1 MTDKHAGTG
10 SSGADQDPAAD
21 PWLRW
26 AELDPLFE
34 AALDLPVAERDAF
47 AVRCCGDDREL
58 LDRLRRLLRSADIG
72 DDRLSAPGASL
83 VRAALAGDR
92 GEVGGHARETAD
104 PERGRLIGRYRLGD
118 VLGRGG
124 MATVYDAER
133 ADGVVEQRVA
143 IKLIHRGLD
152 TDEVVRRF
160 VGERQILSGLEHPHI
175 ARLIDAGATADGRP
189 YLVMERVVGEPI
201 DDWSARRQ
209 AGVTSRLQLFLQ
221 VADAVR
227 FAHSRLIVHRDLK
240 PSNILIDDAGNAKLL
255 DFGIAKL
262 LDPDAD
268 DSLTRT
274 GVRPHTPAYASPE
287 QVRGDPVTTSSD
299 VYQLGALLYVLLT
312 GRRPF
317 MEHGADLEAA
327 ITTGRI
333 PRPSDVA
340 ATPPSMR
347 TLRGDL
353 DAIVMK
359 AMRTEPERRYAS
371 VAELADDI
379 RRYLA
384 REPVLARPD
393 SMSYR
398 IRRFAARRPA
408 VVAIALLLVAAATV
422 YVLLLQRHASRLAVE
437 RDRAEVESQ
446 KAQQVTAFVTQLFSA
461 NDPDISA
468 GEMPSAFDLLERGES
483 RLDALASE
491 PEVQAELA
499 NVIASMYTH
508 LGIYDRAEPLFRQAL
523 ELRRALDPVPL
534 VDLAITLDQ
543 LGDVLQRTSRFDE
556 AELLL
561 RESIE
566 TARLGGDRRIEADAH
581 VDLGNTLRERGDYA
595 GAEVEY
601 RTALAIRTA
610 VLGELHER
618 TGMTYNNLGVVL
630 EFMER
635 YDEAEAAFLRA
646 LEIKRATLDPQH
658 TWIALSLTTLAR
670 LYSAQDD
677 HDRALPLL
685 EEALEIYRA
694 RLGPGH
700 VSLALPINQLGFI
713 AARRGEYVQAET
725 HFREALAINEAAY
738 GPVHQEVATS
748 LNNLSYVLIE
758 QARLEEALP
767 LRRRVVDIA
776 AATIGED
783 HANTGLFEHNLAVL
797 LDRLG
802 HHAEAAEMFGHA
814 ALHLGRTLPADHPLG
829 TRPITGLGRLL
840 LRTGR
845 AAEAEQHLREALDR
859 AVRWGQDAGEIGV
872 AESLLGEALA
882 ALGRLPEAEQLLES
896 GYAAVERAYGP
907 DDDQA
912 RAARDRLDRVRRS
925 PPISRSRS

>member
-1 MTDKHAGTG
+1 MTDRRDADTG
-10 SSGADQDPAAD
+10 GHEADPDAAAD
-21 PWLRW
+21 PWARW

-34 AALDLPVAERDAF
+34 AALDLPEAERDAF
-47 AVRCCGDDREL
+47 AVRCCGDDLQL
-58 LDRLRRLLRSADIG
+58 LARLRRLLRSAVTG
-72 DDRLSAPGASL
+72 DDRLSAPGGRL
-83 VRAALAGDR
+83 VRDALAGDR
-92 GEVGGHARETAD
+92 AGGSEQAPDTAD
-104 PERGRLIGRYRLGD
+104 HEPGHLIGRYRLGD
-118 VLGRGG
+118 LLGRGG
-124 MATVYDAER
+124 MATVYDAQR
-133 ADGVVEQRVA
+133 VDGVVQQRVA

-152 TDEVVRRF
+152 TGEVVRRF
-160 VGERQILSGLEHPHI
+160 LAERQILSGLEHPHI
-175 ARLIDAGATADGRP
+175 ARLIDAGATDDGRP
-189 YLVMERVVGEPI
+189 FLVMERVAGEPI
-201 DDWSARRQ
+201 DEWASQRQ
-209 AGVTSRLQLFLQ
+209 PSVRSRLELFLQ
-221 VADAVR
+221 VADAVQ

-240 PSNILIDDAGNAKLL
+240 PSNILIDGAGNAKLL

-268 DSLTRT
+268 PSLTRT
-274 GVRPHTPAYASPE
+274 GVRPLTPAYASPE

-333 PRPSDVA
+333 TRPSDVA
-340 ATPPSMR
+340 ATPPTAR
-347 TLRGDL
+347 TLRGDV

-359 AMRTEPERRYAS
+359 AMRTEPDRRYAS
-371 VAELADDI
+371 VADFADDI
-379 RRYLA
+379 RRYLT

-408 VVAIALLLVAAATV
+408 VVAIVLLLVAAASA
-422 YVLLLQRHASRLAVE
+422 YVMLLQRHASRLAVE

-446 KAQQVTAFVTQLFSA
+446 KAQQVTTFVTQLFGA
-461 NDPDISA
+461 NDPNVSA
-468 GEMPSAFDLLERGES
+468 GEMPTAFDLLERGES

-499 NVIASMYTH
+499 SVIASMYTH
-508 LGIYDRAEPLFRQAL
+508 LGIYDRAEPLFRQTL
-523 ELRRALDPVPL
+523 ELRRALEPVPL

-543 LGDVLQRTSRFDE
+543 LGDVLGRTGRFDE
-556 AELLL
+556 AEVVL

-566 TARLGGDRRIEADAH
+566 TARLGGDRTIEADAH
-581 VDLGNTLRERGDYA
+581 VDLGNTLRGRGDYA
-595 GAEVEY
+595 GAEAEY

-618 TGMTYNNLGVVL
+618 TGMTYNNIGVVL

-635 YDEAEAAFLRA
+635 YDEAEEAYLRA

-658 TWIALSLTTLAR
+658 TSIALSLTTLAR

-685 EEALEIYRA
+685 EEALVIYRA
-694 RLGPGH
+694 RLDPGH
-700 VSLALPINQLGFI
+700 ISLALPINQLGFI
-713 AARRGEYVQAET
+713 ATRRGEYVRAET
-725 HFREALAINEAAY
+725 LFREALSINEAAY
-738 GPVHQEVATS
+738 GPVHDQVATS

-758 QARLEEALP
+758 QGRLEEALP

-776 AATIGED
+776 AVTIGED
-783 HANTGLFEHNLAVL
+783 HTNTGLFEHNLAFL

-802 HHAEAAEMFGHA
+802 QSAEAEEMFRHA

-829 TRPITGLGRLL
+829 TRSITGLGRLL

-845 AAEAEQHLREALDR
+845 AAEAEQQLREAFDR
-859 AVRWGQDAGEIGV
+859 AVRWGQDPGEIGV

-882 ALGRLPEAEQLLES
+882 ALGRLDEAEPLLER
-896 GYAAVERAYGP
+896 GHTAVEQAYGP
-907 DDDQA
+907 DDDRT
-912 RAARDRLDRVRRS
+912 RAARDRLNRVREG
-925 PPISRSRS
+925 SRP

>member
-1 MTDKHAGTG
+1 MTDRRDADTG
-10 SSGADQDPAAD
+10 SHEDDLDAAAD
-21 PWLRW
+21 PWARW

-34 AALDLPVAERDAF
+34 AALDLPEAERDAF
-47 AVRCCGDDREL
+47 AVRCCGDDLEL
-58 LDRLRRLLRSADIG
+58 LARLRRLLRSAITG
-72 DDRLSAPGASL
+72 DERLSAPGGTL
-83 VRAALAGDR
+83 IRDALAGDR
-92 GEVGGHARETAD
+92 AEGSEQTPDTAD
-104 PERGRLIGRYRLGD
+104 HEPGHLIGRYRLTD
-118 VLGRGG
+118 LLGRGG

-133 ADGVVEQRVA
+133 VDGVVQQRVA

-160 VGERQILSGLEHPHI
+160 VAERQILSGLEHPHI
-175 ARLIDAGATADGRP
+175 ARLIDAGATDDGRP
-189 YLVMERVVGEPI
+189 FLVMERVAGKPI
-201 DDWSARRQ
+201 DEWASHRQ
-209 AGVTSRLQLFLQ
+209 PPVRNRLELFLQ

-274 GVRPHTPAYASPE
+274 GVRPLTPAYASPE

-333 PRPSDVA
+333 TRPSDVA
-340 ATPPSMR
+340 ATPPTAR

-359 AMRTEPERRYAS
+359 AMRTEPERRYGS
-371 VAELADDI
+371 VADLADDI

-393 SMSYR
+393 SVPYR

-408 VVAIALLLVAAATV
+408 VVAIVLLLVAATTV

-437 RDRAEVESQ
+437 RDRAEIESQ

-461 NDPDISA
+461 NNPDISA
-468 GEMPSAFDLLERGES
+468 GEMPTAFDLLERGES

-499 NVIASMYTH
+499 NVIATMYGH
-508 LGIYDRAEPLFRQAL
+508 LGIFDRAEPLFRQAL
-523 ELRRALDPVPL
+523 ELRRELDPVPL
-534 VDLAITLDQ
+534 VDLAMTLDQ

-556 AELLL
+556 AELVL

-581 VDLGNTLRERGDYA
+581 TDLGHTLRARGDYA
-595 GAEVEY
+595 GAEAEY

-618 TGMTYNNLGVVL
+618 TGMSYNNIGVVL
-630 EFMER
+630 EYMER
-635 YDEAEAAFLRA
+635 FDEAEEALLRA

-658 TWIALSLTTLAR
+658 TWIAVTLTSLAR
-670 LYSAQDD
+670 LYSEQDD
-677 HDRALPLL
+677 HDRAQPLL
-685 EEALEIYRA
+685 EEALEIYRE
-694 RLGPGH
+694 RLDPDH

-713 AARRGEYVQAET
+713 ATRRGEHRQAEAY
-725 HFREALAINEAAY
+725 FREALAINEAAL

-758 QARLEEALP
+758 QERLEEALP

-776 AATIGED
+776 AATIGEG
-783 HANTGLFEHNLAVL
+783 HSNTGLFEHNLAVL

-802 HHAEAAEMFGHA
+802 HEAEAEEMFRHA
-814 ALHLGRTLPADHPLG
+814 AQHLEQTLPADHPNG

-845 AAEAEQHLREALDR
+845 ATEAERQLREARDR
-859 AVRWGQDAGEIGV
+859 AVRWSQAPGEVGV

-882 ALGRLPEAEQLLES
+882 ALGRVAEAEPLLER
-896 GYAAVERAYGP
+896 GYTAIEQAYGP
-907 DDDQA
+907 DDDRA
-912 RAARDRLDRVRRS
+912 RAARDRLNRVREGLR
-925 PPISRSRS
+925 R